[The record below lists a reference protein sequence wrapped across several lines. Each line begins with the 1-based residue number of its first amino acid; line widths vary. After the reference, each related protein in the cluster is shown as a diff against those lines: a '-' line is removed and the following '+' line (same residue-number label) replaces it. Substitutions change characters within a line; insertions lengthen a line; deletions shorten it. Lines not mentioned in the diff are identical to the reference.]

1 MAIPDPV
8 FPRRWRLRVVE
19 GRGGWTP
26 AGIAFYPLWRAE
38 ALTGPLAV
46 RPDGMGML
54 EVNVPAAKSLEID
67 LTYREGRWE
76 RLGIVL
82 SALALILWGGT
93 AWIMTRR

>member
-1 MAIPDPV
+1 
-8 FPRRWRLRVVE
+8 
-19 GRGGWTP
+19 
-26 AGIAFYPLWRAE
+26 
-38 ALTGPLAV
+38 
-46 RPDGMGML
+46 MGML